1 MVGQTRFAV
10 GLFFSLYWA
19 RCCIQIP
26 LESCPLLCPK
36 LFFFY
41 EFLFDEMICCAK
53 AYKVQLG
60 GDSVR
65 GGCNVQKV
73 LQRLATNI
81 LTSICCQNMWNNIT
95 ILKDDMSKNSITG
108 PWGGSKLSSVLFLK
122 HDLTFNA

>member
-1 MVGQTRFAV
+1 MLWA
-10 GLFFSLYWA
+10 FFSLYTGPGVVF
-19 RCCIQIP
+19 RFP
-26 LESCPLLCPK
+26 LKAVLCYA
-36 LFFFY
+36 LSFFFFY